1 MAQGFDPQNQY
12 YTQNQNQNQ
21 YYTQNQEQ
29 YQYQNNMGYD
39 PAAAQGNVF
48 GQVNALM
55 HQEVIAKSFLY
66 MVAALVVTAVAAFA
80 APNALAKIIFANPYA
95 IYGLF
100 VAELAIV
107 IISNIAIKKNNAVLT
122 AILFTVY
129 SFLTG
134 ATLGIVFWAYDLGSV
149 GAVFLMTA
157 GMFAATAVY
166 GLVCKKDLSS
176 IGSICIMALIGI
188 IITSIVNFVFLH
200 SEGLDLVI
208 SYIGVAVFVALTAYD
223 TQKIKKSV
231 AYATPDMMATLSL
244 SGAFELY
251 LDFINIFLRL
261 LRILGRRK

>member
-1 MAQGFDPQNQY
+1 MAQGFDQQNQY
-12 YTQNQNQNQ
+12 YAQD
-21 YYTQNQEQ
+21 
-29 YQYQNNMGYD
+29 QYQNNMGYD
-39 PAAAQGNVF
+39 PAAAQGSVL
-48 GQVNALM
+48 GQVNTLM

-80 APNALAKIIFANPYA
+80 APNALAKVLMKNPMA
-95 IYGLF
+95 IYGLI

-107 IISNIAIKKNNAVLT
+107 IVSNIAIKKNNAILT

-134 ATLGIVFWAYDLGSV
+134 ATLGIIFWAYDLSSV

-157 GMFAATAVY
+157 GMFGATAVY

-176 IGSICIMALIGI
+176 IGSILLMGVIGI
-188 IITSIVNFVFLH
+188 IIVSVVNMIFLH
-200 SEGLDLVI
+200 SEGLDLIV
-208 SYIGVAVFVALTAYD
+208 SYIGVAIFVGLTAYD

-231 AYATPDMMATLSL
+231 AYATPDRMATLAL

-261 LRILGRRK
+261 LRIMGRRK

>member
-1 MAQGFDPQNQY
+1 MAQGFDQQNQY
-12 YTQNQNQNQ
+12 YTQNQNQ
-21 YYTQNQEQ
+21 YYAQNQQ
-29 YQYQNNMGYD
+29 DQFQYQNNMGYD
-39 PAAAQGNVF
+39 PAAGQGSVL

-55 HQEVIAKSFLY
+55 HLEVIAKSFLY
-66 MVAALVVTAVAAFA
+66 MVAALVVTAIAAFA
-80 APNALAKIIFANPYA
+80 APDALAKIIFSSPFAF
-95 IYGLF
+95 YGLII
-100 VAELAIV
+100 AELAIV

-122 AILFTVY
+122 AILYTVY

-134 ATLGIVFWAYDLGSV
+134 ATLGIIFWAYDLGSV

-157 GMFAATAVY
+157 GMFAATAIY

-188 IITSIVNFVFLH
+188 IITSIVNFIFLH
-200 SEGLDLVI
+200 SEGLDLII

-223 TQKIKKSV
+223 TQKIKKAV
-231 AYATPDMMATLSL
+231 AYATPDMMATIAL

-261 LRILGRRK
+261 LRIMGRRK